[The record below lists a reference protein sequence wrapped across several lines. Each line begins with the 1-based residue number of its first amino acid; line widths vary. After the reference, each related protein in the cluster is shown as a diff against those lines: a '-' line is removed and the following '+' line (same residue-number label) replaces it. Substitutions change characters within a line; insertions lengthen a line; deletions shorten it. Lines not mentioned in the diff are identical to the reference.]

1 MIVESNFSMRYSVKF
16 LLPLLL
22 APTLIA
28 SPAHSG
34 SCLLSNLAACN
45 LTENNIQFSDFSFTG
60 FTANPLDR
68 FTFTANSNG
77 NRGGSVT
84 LLFDPVRD
92 TSVGGSFTYTATLLP
107 SPLFTYTFQ
116 DVTPGAQATFFEPGS
131 TLSSSVAS
139 SGLIGTATLSKSG
152 TGSTSTAPAVF
163 QPQLTSQI
171 FTQSF
176 DLVSVNNDSLASIGA
191 TWRAKANPVPGPLP
205 LLGAA
210 TAIGLS
216 RKLRSRI
223 RSAA

>member
-1 MIVESNFSMRYSVKF
+1 MRYSVKF

-34 SCLLSNLAACN
+34 SCLLSNLPACN
-45 LTENNIQFSDFSFTG
+45 ITENNIQFSNFSFTG
-60 FTANPLDR
+60 FTANADDR

-77 NRGGSVT
+77 NRGGTVA
-84 LLFDPVRD
+84 LQFDPVRD
-92 TSVGGSFTYTATLLP
+92 SSVAGSFSYTATLLP
-107 SPLFTYTFQ
+107 SPLYNYTFQ
-116 DVTPGAQATFFEPGS
+116 DITPGAQATFFEPGS

-139 SGLIGTATLSKSG
+139 SGLIGTATLSKAG
-152 TGSTSTAPAVF
+152 TGSTSTTPASF

-176 DLVSVNNDSLASIGA
+176 NLVSVNSDNLASIGA
-191 TWRAKANPVPGPLP
+191 SWRARANPVPGPLP

-210 TAIGLS
+210 TAFGLS